1 MEISNFKDSSKDG
14 VLKSKNIFFT
24 GGLEKIS
31 RSEAKSLAEANGG
44 KVLGSISKKLDF
56 VVMGNS
62 KPTKSKIE
70 KARSLKIRIINEEE
84 WYQILK
90 L

>member
-1 MEISNFKDSSKDG
+1 MEERFSVQFQ
-14 VLKSKNIFFT
+14 
-24 GGLEKIS
+24 
-31 RSEAKSLAEANGG
+31 
-44 KVLGSISKKLDF
+44 KKLDF